1 MNRVSLLSS
10 AAAPTLPARTRIAGV
25 SHTSDDPVRSDLG
38 GRTEPIHHWVRA
50 IASSHG
56 DHLAVCDKG
65 RTLTYAE
72 LDACANALAHRL
84 RELGVQ
90 PGARVGLCHERS
102 AVTSIGALATL
113 KAGGA
118 YVGLDPA
125 YPEARLDYMLHDAD
139 VAVILTQPSMTTRL
153 KSAGAPVIDL
163 DSFVVA
169 TRGADQPPDELATT
183 ADVAYVI
190 YTSGSTGE
198 PKGVELSHQNLISLV
213 AWHHDAFGVRE
224 TDRASVLANPAF
236 DASAWE
242 VWPYLTAGAS
252 LHVPD
257 HATARAPRLLREWL
271 VDSGITIT
279 FVPTPMAETLL
290 DLDWPPDGALR
301 FVLTGGDVLH
311 RRPPPTTPFTLVN
324 NYGVT
329 EATVVSTSG
338 PVSPDVVAGRTPSIG
353 RAITGTRLY
362 VLDDNRRPV
371 QPGDA
376 GELFI
381 GGDGVA
387 VGYLNRPA
395 ETADRFVPD
404 CFTTEPGARLYRTGD
419 RVRIGLEGEVHFLGR
434 LDSQVQIRGLRV
446 ELEEVAAAL
455 MTHPAVG
462 RCVIF
467 ASEDDHGDHRL
478 VAYMVATNAA
488 IPDRAELREH
498 LATWLPQCM
507 IPTVFIE
514 MDALPVTANGK
525 LDRNALPR
533 AERALVGGERR
544 SAGTT
549 SVETVVIAILEEL
562 LGLNGI
568 DKDDNFFELGGHSLM
583 GAQVVVRLEARFDLE
598 VDLLTIFDNPT
609 AASIAAVIEQDLQ
622 DDEEFERVG
631 STTPEGPTAPR

>member
-1 MNRVSLLSS
+1 LL
-10 AAAPTLPARTRIAGV
+10 ARTRIAGV
-25 SHTSDDPVRSDLG
+25 SHESDDPVRFDFD
-38 GRTEPIHHWVRA
+38 GRAEPIHHWVRA
-50 IASSHG
+50 IASSHATQ
-56 DHLAVCDKG
+56 LAVCDNG
-65 RTLTYAE
+65 QTLTYAE
-72 LDACANALAHRL
+72 LDSRANALAHRL

-102 AVTSIGALATL
+102 AVTIIGALATL

-125 YPEARLDYMLHDAD
+125 YPEARLDYMLRDAD

-153 KSAGAPVIDL
+153 MSAGAPVIDL

-169 TRGADQPPDELATT
+169 TRDADQPPDELATT

-198 PKGVELSHQNLISLV
+198 PKGVEVSHQNLLSLV
-213 AWHHDAFGVRE
+213 VWHHDAFGVRE

-242 VWPYLTAGAS
+242 VWPYLAAGAS

-257 HATARAPRLLREWL
+257 HATATAPRALRDWL
-271 VDSGITIT
+271 VDTGITIT

-290 DLDWPPDGALR
+290 DLAWPPDGALR
-301 FVLTGGDVLH
+301 FVLTGGDILH

-338 PVSPDVVAGRTPSIG
+338 PVSPDAGAGPAPSIG
-353 RAITGTRLY
+353 RVITGTRLY
-362 VLDDNRRPV
+362 VLDDNGRPV
-371 QPGDA
+371 QPGNA

-395 ETADRFVPD
+395 ETAERFVPD
-404 CFTTEPGARLYRTGD
+404 CFTAEPGGRLYRTGD
-419 RVRIGLEGEVHFLGR
+419 LVRIGLEGELHFLGR

-446 ELEEVAAAL
+446 ELDEVAAAL

-462 RCVIF
+462 RCVVV
-467 ASEDDHGDHRL
+467 AREDDDGDHRL
-478 VAYMVATNAA
+478 VAYMVATKAPG
-488 IPDRAELREH
+488 PDRGELREH
-498 LATWLPQCM
+498 LAGWLPQCM
-507 IPTVFIE
+507 IPTAFVE

-525 LDRNALPR
+525 LDRNALPPP
-533 AERALVGGERR
+533 ERALVSSESR
-544 SAGTT
+544 STGTT
-549 SVETVVIAILEEL
+549 SVESVVIAILEEL
-562 LGLNGI
+562 LELDGV
-568 DKDDNFFELGGHSLM
+568 DKEDNFFELGGHSLM
-583 GAQVVVRLEARFDLE
+583 GAQVVARLENRFDLA

-609 AASIAAVIEQDLQ
+609 AAGIAAVIEQDLQ
-622 DDEEFERVG
+622 DDEGVESVG
-631 STTPEGPTAPR
+631 STTPEDPTVRR